1 MEKPEVNVRYLSL
14 SLPLYFVRQGLSL
27 NLGGHWFGLTGHPSS
42 PKDSAVSTSP
52 AGIRRVDYGSLFCCF
67 FFFLQVLGLNV
78 GPHIGMTIALLTGS
92 SCQLPLTLF
101 LPHIEFCCLWK
112 LAKLEHQSQNFH
124 LNLFGP
130 IPTFPSALLLTLIVS
145 TVSLSRQH
153 FPFSSSFPAW
163 YRLKFQVV
171 LPSRYHVLL
180 PLNRFH
186 SIIYSWWKCLLLILL
201 FHSSRLLFEL

>member
-1 MEKPEVNVRYLSL
+1 MCTCKEKPEVNVRYLPL

-78 GPHIGMTIALLTGS
+78 GPHVGMTIALLTGS

-124 LNLFGP
+124 LKSVWPHPHL
-130 IPTFPSALLLTLIVS
+130 S
-145 TVSLSRQH
+145 VSLASDAHCNSFSQPPALP
-153 FPFSSSFPAW
+153 FLQFFSSMIQTQISSCFTI
-163 YRLKFQVV
+163 QV
-171 LPSRYHVLL
+171 P
-180 PLNRFH
+180 
-186 SIIYSWWKCLLLILL
+186 CLA
-201 FHSSRLLFEL
+201 SP